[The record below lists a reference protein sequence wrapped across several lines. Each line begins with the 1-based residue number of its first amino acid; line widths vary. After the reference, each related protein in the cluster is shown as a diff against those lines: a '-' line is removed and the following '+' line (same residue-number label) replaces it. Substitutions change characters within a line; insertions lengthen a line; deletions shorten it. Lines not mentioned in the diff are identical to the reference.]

1 MARRRY
7 YRRYV
12 RVAPKKKWA
21 SNILVGSVT
30 TSNYATIVENSTQTS
45 TPTPVIVK
53 CGNFKV
59 QGDVMFSTGGSTPT
73 RPVCMNLFLIF
84 CPEGVSPSDGL
95 IGAHPEWIIGWKT
108 VDVGVIRST
117 SESGNPTSSFS
128 MSSRLKRNLN
138 SGDRIV
144 AILQSSDGSMTGQ
157 CVFTCQY
164 WTCAN

>member
-12 RVAPKKKWA
+12 RVAPKKRWA
-21 SNILVGSVT
+21 SNILQGSLS
-30 TSNYATIVENSTQTS
+30 TSNFGVICENSAGTA

-59 QGDVMFSTGGSTPT
+59 QGDVMYNTQGGSSNTLA
-73 RPVCMNLFLIF
+73 NLNFFLLF
-84 CPEGVSPSDGL
+84 VPEGITPSDAL
-95 IGAHPEWIIGWKT
+95 IGTHPEWIMGWKT
-108 VDVGVIRST
+108 IDVGVIRST
-117 SESGNPTSSFS
+117 SETAVAAATFS

-138 SGDRIV
+138 SGDKIV
-144 AILQSSDGSMTGQ
+144 AILQSGESRLTAN

-164 WTCAN
+164 WTTS

>member
-7 YRRYV
+7 FRRYV

-21 SNILVGSVT
+21 SNILYGTVT
-30 TSNYATIVENSTQTS
+30 TSNYATVCENSSQTS

-59 QGDVMFSTGGSTPT
+59 QGDCMYQVAGSSNP
-73 RPVCMNLFLIF
+73 RPVNMNFFLLFV
-84 CPEGVSPSDGL
+84 PEGVTPGDAL
-95 IGAHPEWIIGWKT
+95 IGAHPEWIIGWKK
-108 VDVGVIRST
+108 VDVGAITNVTETQTATST
-117 SESGNPTSSFS
+117 FS
-128 MSSRLKRNLN
+128 LTTRLKRNLN

-144 AILQSSDGSMTGQ
+144 AILQSGDSAMGGQ
-157 CVFTCQY
+157 CVFTCQF